1 MASKKKRAKGA
12 AKPAAKKRTSP
23 AKRKAS
29 SGAKTARA
37 KPILE
42 SRVSFITIGV
52 RDFLASLAF
61 YRDSLGFK
69 LHMLQGDIAMF
80 DLGGAVLALYPL
92 KLLAED
98 AGLRPGQGFGGIAL
112 AHNVRNKKD
121 VDRVMNAAAERGA
134 RILVPAEDK
143 FWGGRSGYFADPD
156 GYPWEVAWNPGIRM
170 DARGRLILKPAE

>member
-1 MASKKKRAKGA
+1 MASKKKKASKGTA
-12 AKPAAKKRTSP
+12 SARGSAGRKSARPPAKKPRS
-23 AKRKAS
+23 
-29 SGAKTARA
+29 
-37 KPILE
+37 KPVFE

-52 RDFLASLAF
+52 RDFLKSLAF

-80 DLGGAVLALYPL
+80 DIGGAVLALYPL

-98 AGLRPGQGFGGIAL
+98 AGLKPGQGFGGIAL
-112 AHNVRNKKD
+112 AHNVKNKKH
-121 VDRVMNAAAERGA
+121 VDKVIAAAAEHGA

-156 GYPWEVAWNPGIRM
+156 GYPWEVAWNPGIKM
-170 DARGRLILKPAE
+170 DSRGRLILKPGK